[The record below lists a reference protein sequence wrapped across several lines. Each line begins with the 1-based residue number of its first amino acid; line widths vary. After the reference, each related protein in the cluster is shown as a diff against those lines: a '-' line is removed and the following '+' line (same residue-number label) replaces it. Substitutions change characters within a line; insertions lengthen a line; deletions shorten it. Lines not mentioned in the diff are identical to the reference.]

1 MSELVCVSV
10 NPFSASIKNCV
21 AYMMQSNV
29 AVVIASNREYRG
41 NPAKTINEYAQVFQ
55 LRNLID
61 KVTSQKYS
69 VRCCLLDSCDDLIS
83 KIS

>member
-1 MSELVCVSV
+1 V
-10 NPFSASIKNCV
+10 NPFSAAIENCI

-29 AVVIASNREYRG
+29 AVVIASNCEYRG
-41 NPAKTINEYAQVFQ
+41 DPANTINEFAQIFQ

-61 KVTSQKYS
+61 KVTSQKDS